1 MDFGGLDRPEVRKT
15 GQHKLDMI
23 TSICALGIS
32 AISIFMAWDNGN
44 DMQKL
49 VHASSWP
56 ALELGSGNSSTN
68 GFGIAFSIK
77 NAGIGPARV
86 HTFAFFVDHKKMQSV
101 YLIAGIVELC
111 CSKEWTSGLARTGGD
126 FHRLLGGDM
135 SRPIASTF
143 LSPGEEVTAVRW
155 PRTDDNLTVW
165 NAVDQAR
172 QQGRITMR
180 VCYCSVFDECWI
192 ADQESFPPR
201 SVASCPKSF

>member
-56 ALELGSGNSSTN
+56 ALELGSGNHGTD
-68 GFGIAFSIK
+68 GFAISFSLK

-86 HTFAFFVDHKKMQSV
+86 HTFAFFVDHKKIQSP
-101 YLIAGIVELC
+101 YLMAGIAELC

-126 FHRLLGGDM
+126 FLRVLGADM

-143 LSPGEEVTAVRW
+143 LSPHEEVTAVRW
-155 PRTDDNLTVW
+155 PRTDENLPVW
-165 NAVDQAR
+165 KAVDQAR

-201 SVASCPKSF
+201 AVASCPKSF